1 MVGGGVVGA
10 AEVVVVVE
18 VVMGIGVG
26 VRGTGRVGDTAVGVE
41 DRAWLGEAVIN
52 GSTVGV
58 SVMEEGVGRLVGEEV
73 GPGDRVEELWGY
85 VGVATIPSGRR
96 DIVEVQ
102 PITVAFPP
110 ETVRHF

>member
-10 AEVVVVVE
+10 AEVVVVEV

-26 VRGTGRVGDTAVGVE
+26 VRGTGSVGDTAVGVE
-41 DRAWLGEAVIN
+41 DRAWLGEAVNN

-73 GPGDRVEELWGY
+73 GPGDRVDEL
-85 VGVATIPSGRR
+85 
-96 DIVEVQ
+96 
-102 PITVAFPP
+102 
-110 ETVRHF
+110 

>member
-1 MVGGGVVGA
+1 MAVGGGALVVL
-10 AEVVVVVE
+10 VVE
-18 VVMGIGVG
+18 AVIVMGIGVG
-26 VRGTGRVGDTAVGVE
+26 VRGTGSVGDTVGVE

-73 GPGDRVEELWGY
+73 GPGDRVDELWGY
-85 VGVATIPSGRR
+85 VGVATIPSGSR

-102 PITVAFPP
+102 PSRVAFPP